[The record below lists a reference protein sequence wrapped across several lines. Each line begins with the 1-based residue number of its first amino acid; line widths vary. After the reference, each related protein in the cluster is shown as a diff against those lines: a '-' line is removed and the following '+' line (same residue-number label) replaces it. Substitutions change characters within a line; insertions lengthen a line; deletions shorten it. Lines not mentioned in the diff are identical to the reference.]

1 MYKVTFGKVDK
12 KVSRSIK
19 ALKNKSGFALP
30 EADRLLKEMQK
41 TISKEMKIT
50 ITIHDLEN
58 EIDYTFEQKAIS
70 PEEKEPKLMDILEDD
85 IIASGHEDAQKII
98 SELEK
103 QYQIELTAEKETEE
117 KENSRTARGNKK
129 SLFSKFKKN
138 KEEETQEVTND
149 FDDLDNDFDDLDVDE
164 NNYSSTAVNDDFTDL
179 NDLDDL
185 NDFPYEP
192 TSEEKADVWGD
203 FKEDTVL
210 ENTYTNEFT
219 ELGSFTEGAAKEEF
233 SFNDFEDQEYIP
245 PDFTEQEL
253 EQTPEQVMIY
263 DEFTEDESLSGAQ
276 SNENSQ
282 LKHEQVIFPI
292 YDTFIDLSSINSV
305 VDRNKGRFDNENLI
319 KFLGLN
325 KLNDSTIP
333 ELNAVIVDYAKNAL
347 SDTKFELIRD
357 YFLNQV
363 ETIKDKAQTELSQ
376 AYEQAMA
383 LNYREAA
390 KEQNAEELQAIGLK
404 RESEFDHYKLEQEQ
418 EYNNKLEK
426 FELEQEK
433 ALEEFKKM
441 QANEKA
447 IFVNDLNTKR
457 ETRIGI
463 YKDNM
468 QLELENSMN
477 DFLDDK
483 MFDLKNASVNQL
495 TEMKRR
501 MIRIFEEE
509 LDGRVDDTWNT
520 MQSALTELKEDIQSR
535 IPNWTIELSRKRK
548 LEAEEREEQRKQKE
562 LELERER
569 IEVQRQQLRAIQNK
583 TEGTTNTGMNEEIFL
598 KMLDRYNDL
607 LDKTLEVN
615 QVNNVPTS
623 QVYEQPQQQPEVS
636 TSTKKRK
643 KSLLT
648 SGIAGALL
656 LGGGGLFLGQS
667 LSNTDSN
674 HVAQAKAP
682 ASTNVEQESAAEVQK
697 QEVTPDLKEL
707 LQEKNY
713 DEAMSLYKDSESL
726 VTIEETLYQN
736 KDLASLITFN
746 KAFDGETVYGKID
759 EAILSKDDKKVT
771 ELYKKMSEVDKKNLS
786 KERKSDIAL
795 SLYQRDEN
803 KLASKLLGS

>member
-19 ALKNKSGFALP
+19 SLKNKSGFALP
-30 EADRLLKEMQK
+30 EADRLMKEMQK
-41 TISKEMKIT
+41 AITKEMKIT
-50 ITIHDLEN
+50 ITVHDLDN
-58 EIDYTFEQKAIS
+58 EIDYSFEQKAIS
-70 PEEKEPKLMDILEDD
+70 PEGKEPKLMDILEDD

-98 SELEK
+98 SDLEK
-103 QYQIELTAEKETEE
+103 QYQIELTAENENEE

-129 SLFSKFKKN
+129 GLFSKFKKHKQEDVQEVKN
-138 KEEETQEVTND
+138 DFADLDEEENYSSSSIKSDFMEDDFADMNVLSYESSPEQTADLWADFKEETESETTTYNNDFAEFGAFNEGVEEEFPLNDFETQEYMPSD
-149 FDDLDNDFDDLDVDE
+149 F
-164 NNYSSTAVNDDFTDL
+164 A
-179 NDLDDL
+179 
-185 NDFPYEP
+185 
-192 TSEEKADVWGD
+192 
-203 FKEDTVL
+203 
-210 ENTYTNEFT
+210 
-219 ELGSFTEGAAKEEF
+219 
-233 SFNDFEDQEYIP
+233 
-245 PDFTEQEL
+245 EQEL
-253 EQTPEQVMIY
+253 GQTSEQVMIY
-263 DEFTEDESLSGAQ
+263 DEFTEDETLSGAQ
-276 SNENSQ
+276 KNDKGQ

-292 YDTFIDLSSINSV
+292 YDMFIDLSSINSA
-305 VDRNKGRFDNENLI
+305 VDRNKARFENENLI

-333 ELNAVIVDYAKNAL
+333 ELNTVILDYAKNAL

-390 KEQNAEELQAIGLK
+390 KEQHAEELQAIGLK
-404 RESEFDHYKLEQEQ
+404 SESEFENFKLEQEQ
-418 EYNNKLEK
+418 EYSNKLEK

-457 ETRIGI
+457 EARIGI

-495 TEMKRR
+495 SEMKRR

-520 MQSALTELKEDIQSR
+520 MQNALTELKEEIQSR

-548 LEAEEREEQRKQKE
+548 LEAEEREEQRKQRE
-562 LELERER
+562 LEIERER
-569 IEVQRQQLRAIQNK
+569 IEVQRQQLKAIQNK
-583 TEGTTNTGMNEEIFL
+583 TETTTNTGMNEEIFL
-598 KMLDRYNDL
+598 KMIDRYNDL
-607 LDKTLEVN
+607 LNKTLEVK
-615 QVNNVPTS
+615 QVNNMPAS
-623 QVYEQPQQQPEVS
+623 QVYEQPQQHQQQPEVS
-636 TSTKKRK
+636 NSTKKRK

-648 SGIAGALL
+648 SSIAGALL
-656 LGGGGLFLGQS
+656 LGGGGLFVGQS
-667 LSNTDSN
+667 LSNSDSN

-682 ASTNVEQESAAEVQK
+682 TSTNGEQETAAALQK
-697 QEVTPDLKEL
+697 QESPTLEEL

-713 DEAMSLYKDSESL
+713 DEAMALYKDADSL
-726 VTIEETLYQN
+726 LIIEETLYQN

-746 KAFDGETVYGKID
+746 KAFDGDTVYGQID

-771 ELYKKMSEVDKKNLS
+771 DLYKKMPDEDKKKLS
-786 KERKSDIAL
+786 KARKADIAL

>member
-19 ALKNKSGFALP
+19 ALKSKSGFALP
-30 EADRLLKEMQK
+30 EADRLLKEMQNVI
-41 TISKEMKIT
+41 TKEMKIT
-50 ITIHDLEN
+50 ITIHDLDN

-70 PEEKEPKLMDILEDD
+70 PDGREPKLMVILEDD
-85 IIASGHEDAQKII
+85 IISSGHEDAQKII
-98 SELEK
+98 SDLEK
-103 QYQIELTAEKETEE
+103 QYQIELTAENENED

-138 KEEETQEVTND
+138 KQEEVQEVKNDFADLVEDENENYSAVKNDFIEDDFADMNALSYESSSEETADLWADFKEETESEPTYNNDFSDFGSFNEGVEEE
-149 FDDLDNDFDDLDVDE
+149 F
-164 NNYSSTAVNDDFTDL
+164 S
-179 NDLDDL
+179 L
-185 NDFPYEP
+185 NDF
-192 TSEEKADVWGD
+192 
-203 FKEDTVL
+203 
-210 ENTYTNEFT
+210 EN
-219 ELGSFTEGAAKEEF
+219 
-233 SFNDFEDQEYIP
+233 QEYIP
-245 PDFTEQEL
+245 SDFAEQEL
-253 EQTPEQVMIY
+253 EQPSEQVMIY
-263 DEFTEDESLSGAQ
+263 DEFTEDESLPGTQ
-276 SNENSQ
+276 KNDKVQ

-292 YDTFIDLSSINSV
+292 YDTFIDLSSINNV
-305 VDRNKGRFDNENLI
+305 VDRNKARFDNENLI

-333 ELNAVIVDYAKNAL
+333 ELNTVILDYAKNAL

-390 KEQNAEELQAIGLK
+390 KEQHVEELQAIGLK
-404 RESEFDHYKLEQEQ
+404 SESELENFKLEQEQ
-418 EYNNKLEK
+418 EYSNKLEK

-447 IFVNDLNTKR
+447 IFVNDMNTKR
-457 ETRIGI
+457 EARIGI

-483 MFDLKNASVNQL
+483 MFELKNASVNQL
-495 TEMKRR
+495 SEMKRR

-520 MQSALTELKEDIQSR
+520 MQNALTELKEEIQSR

-548 LEAEEREEQRKQKE
+548 LEAEEREEQRKQRE

-569 IEVQRQQLRAIQNK
+569 IEVQRQQLKAIQNT
-583 TEGTTNTGMNEEIFL
+583 TEATTNTGMNEELFL
-598 KMLDRYNDL
+598 KMIDRYNDL
-607 LDKTLEVN
+607 LNKTLEVK
-615 QVNNVPTS
+615 QVNSMPAP
-623 QVYEQPQQQPEVS
+623 QEYEQPQQPLPEVIKG
-636 TSTKKRK
+636 TKKRK

-656 LGGGGLFLGQS
+656 LGGGGLFVGQS
-667 LSNTDSN
+667 LSNSDSN

-682 ASTNVEQESAAEVQK
+682 TSTNVEQETAAAVQK
-697 QEVTPDLKEL
+697 QESPTLKEL

-713 DEAMSLYKDSESL
+713 DEAMSLYKDSDSL

>member
-30 EADRLLKEMQK
+30 EADRLLKEMQNVI
-41 TISKEMKIT
+41 TKEMKIT
-50 ITIHDLEN
+50 ITIHDLDN

-70 PEEKEPKLMDILEDD
+70 PDEREPKLMDILEDD

-98 SELEK
+98 SDLEK
-103 QYQIELTAEKETEE
+103 QYQIELTAEKDIEE

-129 SLFSKFKKN
+129 GLFSKFKKN
-138 KEEETQEVTND
+138 KPEEIQETKNDFADLDEDENYSSVNNDFMEDDFANMNEDLSYKSSSSEETADLWADFKEESETTTYNNDFAEFGAFNESVEEDFPLNDFETQEYT
-149 FDDLDNDFDDLDVDE
+149 
-164 NNYSSTAVNDDFTDL
+164 
-179 NDLDDL
+179 
-185 NDFPYEP
+185 P
-192 TSEEKADVWGD
+192 SEFA
-203 FKEDTVL
+203 
-210 ENTYTNEFT
+210 
-219 ELGSFTEGAAKEEF
+219 
-233 SFNDFEDQEYIP
+233 
-245 PDFTEQEL
+245 EQEL
-253 EQTPEQVMIY
+253 EQSSEQVMIY
-263 DEFTEDESLSGAQ
+263 DEFTEDETLSGAQ
-276 SNENSQ
+276 KNDKGQS
-282 LKHEQVIFPI
+282 KHEQVIFPI
-292 YDTFIDLSSINSV
+292 YDTFIDLSSINSA
-305 VDRNKGRFDNENLI
+305 VDRNKARFENENLL

-333 ELNAVIVDYAKNAL
+333 ELNTVILDYAKNAL

-390 KEQNAEELQAIGLK
+390 KEQHVEELQAIGLK
-404 RESEFDHYKLEQEQ
+404 SESEFENFKLEQEQ
-418 EYNNKLEK
+418 EYSNKLEK

-457 ETRIGI
+457 EARIGI

-495 TEMKRR
+495 SEMKRR

-520 MQSALTELKEDIQSR
+520 MQNALTELKEEIQSR

-548 LEAEEREEQRKQKE
+548 LEAEEREEQRKQRE

-569 IEVQRQQLRAIQNK
+569 IEVQRQQLKAIQNK
-583 TEGTTNTGMNEEIFL
+583 TETTTNTGMNEEIFL
-598 KMLDRYNDL
+598 KMIDRYNDL
-607 LDKTLEVN
+607 LNKTLEVK
-615 QVNNVPTS
+615 QVNNMPTP

-648 SGIAGALL
+648 SSIAGALL
-656 LGGGGLFLGQS
+656 LGGGVLFVGQS
-667 LSNTDSN
+667 LSNSDSN

-682 ASTNVEQESAAEVQK
+682 TSTNVEQETAAAVQK
-697 QEVTPDLKEL
+697 QESPTLEEL

-713 DEAMSLYKDSESL
+713 DEAMALYKDADSL

-746 KAFDGETVYGKID
+746 KAFDGETVYGQID

-771 ELYKKMSEVDKKNLS
+771 ELYKKMSDEDKKNLS
-786 KERKSDIAL
+786 KQRKADIAL

-803 KLASKLLGS
+803 KLATKLLGS